1 MEPIYTKI
9 HPKFRLNGVSYTV
22 SALRKEAQNL
32 IKEGMPF
39 EQTLGSFLLN
49 WLDPKSSIE
58 VKTSGSTGKPKTII
72 LQKRQM
78 VASVLAT
85 AKFFGLQAGTTAF
98 LCLPVD
104 FIAGKM
110 MLVRAMVSGLELD
123 YVEPS
128 SNPLSKISKNYDF
141 GAMVPPQLENSLKQV
156 DQIKILIV
164 GGAALSTS
172 LRAKVQDKAT
182 AIFETYGMT
191 ETITHIAVKKVN
203 NLTTTSENLPAKV
216 TERSRSEL
224 FRTLPHITLS
234 ADNRGCLV
242 IEAPKISDTHI
253 VTNDM
258 VKIISETEFE
268 WRGRYDNIINSG
280 GIKLMPEEIECKLA
294 SVIEN
299 RFFVT
304 GLPDEKLGQK
314 LVLVIEGDFDSD
326 KLLHRIKAS
335 AVLERFEIPKSVFF
349 IPKFLDTET
358 GKVNRKANLK
368 LILE

>member
-1 MEPIYTKI
+1 MELIYTKI
-9 HPKFRLNGVSYTV
+9 HPKFKLNGVSYTV

-39 EQTLGSFLLN
+39 EQVIGNFLLN
-49 WLDPKSSIE
+49 WLDSKSSIE

-78 VASVLAT
+78 VASALAT
-85 AKFFGLQAGTTAF
+85 AKFFGLQEGTTAL

-128 SNPLSKISKNYDF
+128 SNSLNKISKNYDF
-141 GAMVPPQLENSLKQV
+141 GAMVPLQLENSLKQI
-156 DQIKILIV
+156 DQIKTLII
-164 GGAALSTS
+164 GGAPMSTI
-172 LRAKVQDKAT
+172 LKDKVQESTTK
-182 AIFETYGMT
+182 IFETYGMT

-203 NLTTTSENLPAKV
+203 NLTAINEDRPTKV

-224 FRTLPHITLS
+224 FKTLPHITLS
-234 ADNRGCLV
+234 TDGRGCLV
-242 IEAPKISDTHI
+242 INAPKISDTHI

-280 GIKLMPEEIECKLA
+280 GVKLVPEEIERKLA

-299 RFFVT
+299 RFFVA

-314 LVLVIEGDFDSD
+314 LVLVIEGDFGSD
-326 KLLHRIKAS
+326 ELLGKIRAS
-335 AVLERFEIPKSVFF
+335 TVLERFEIPKSVFF

-358 GKVNRKANLK
+358 GKISRKANLS
-368 LILE
+368 LVLE